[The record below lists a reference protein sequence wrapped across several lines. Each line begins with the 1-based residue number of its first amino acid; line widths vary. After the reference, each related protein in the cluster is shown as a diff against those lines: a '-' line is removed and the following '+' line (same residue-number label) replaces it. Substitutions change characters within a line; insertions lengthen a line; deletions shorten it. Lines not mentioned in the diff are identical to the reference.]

1 MQMAPYVQALQ
12 EDLANAASLA
22 GDEAA
27 QEAGRRLAQALEPSL
42 QLRLLDLLSEIALS
56 LNSQVPGRVEV
67 RLAGREPELVYVEE
81 EEAEPAAPPDDAL
94 TARITLRI
102 SDSLKGQIELAA
114 ARESL
119 SVNSWI
125 VRALARG
132 LETRSVR
139 AGRRL
144 TGFARA
150 ERSSDVPPPPDPY
163 GAGVLLVPDYCAPQ
177 IPVHDERIVIPT
189 AAAEEGK
196 RDA

>member
-1 MQMAPYVQALQ
+1 MQMAPYVHALQ
-12 EDLANAASLA
+12 EDLAKAAALA
-22 GDEAA
+22 GSEAA
-27 QEAGRRLAQALEPSL
+27 QEAAQRLAQALESSL

-56 LNSQVPGRVEV
+56 LTAQVPGRVEV

-81 EEAEPAAPPDDAL
+81 EETAPTAATGDDAL
-94 TARITLRI
+94 TARITLRL

-114 ARESL
+114 SRESV

-144 TGFARA
+144 SGYA
-150 ERSSDVPPPPDPY
+150 ES
-163 GAGVLLVPDYCAPQ
+163 
-177 IPVHDERIVIPT
+177 
-189 AAAEEGK
+189 
-196 RDA
+196 

>member
-12 EDLANAASLA
+12 EDLARAASLA
-22 GDEAA
+22 GDEASH
-27 QEAGRRLAQALEPSL
+27 EAGRRLAEALESSL
-42 QLRLLDLLSEIALS
+42 QLRLLDVLGEIALS

-81 EEAEPAAPPDDAL
+81 EEAEPAASPGDDAL
-94 TARITLRI
+94 TARITLRL
-102 SDSLKGQIELAA
+102 SDSLKAQIEVAA

-144 TGFARA
+144 SGYA
-150 ERSSDVPPPPDPY
+150 ES
-163 GAGVLLVPDYCAPQ
+163 
-177 IPVHDERIVIPT
+177 
-189 AAAEEGK
+189 
-196 RDA
+196 

>member
-12 EDLANAASLA
+12 EDLARAASLA
-22 GDEAA
+22 GDEAT
-27 QEAGRRLAQALEPSL
+27 QEAGRRLAQALEASL
-42 QLRLLDLLSEIALS
+42 QLRLFDLLGEIALS

-67 RLAGREPELVYVEE
+67 RLAGREPEVVYVEE
-81 EEAEPAAPPDDAL
+81 QEAEPAPATGDDAL
-94 TARITLRI
+94 TARITLRL
-102 SDSLKGQIELAA
+102 SDSLKAQIEVAA

-144 TGFARA
+144 SGYA
-150 ERSSDVPPPPDPY
+150 ES
-163 GAGVLLVPDYCAPQ
+163 
-177 IPVHDERIVIPT
+177 
-189 AAAEEGK
+189 
-196 RDA
+196 

>member
-12 EDLANAASLA
+12 EDLARAASLA

-42 QLRLLDLLSEIALS
+42 QLRLFDLLGEIALS

-67 RLAGREPELVYVEE
+67 RLAGREPEVVYVEE
-81 EEAEPAAPPDDAL
+81 QEAEPAAATGDDAL
-94 TARITLRI
+94 TARITLRL
-102 SDSLKGQIELAA
+102 SDSLKAQIEVAA
-114 ARESL
+114 ARDSL

-125 VRALARG
+125 VRTLARG

-144 TGFARA
+144 SGYA
-150 ERSSDVPPPPDPY
+150 ES
-163 GAGVLLVPDYCAPQ
+163 
-177 IPVHDERIVIPT
+177 
-189 AAAEEGK
+189 
-196 RDA
+196 

>member
-1 MQMAPYVQALQ
+1 MAPYVQALQ

-22 GDEAA
+22 ADEAA
-27 QEAGRRLAQALEPSL
+27 QEAGRRLAQALEASL
-42 QLRLLDLLSEIALS
+42 QLRLLDLLSEVALS

-81 EEAEPAAPPDDAL
+81 EEAEPAAPADDAL

-102 SDSLKGQIELAA
+102 SDSLKAQVELAA

-144 TGFARA
+144 TGYA
-150 ERSSDVPPPPDPY
+150 ES
-163 GAGVLLVPDYCAPQ
+163 
-177 IPVHDERIVIPT
+177 
-189 AAAEEGK
+189 
-196 RDA
+196 

>member
-12 EDLANAASLA
+12 EDLARAASLA

-27 QEAGRRLAQALEPSL
+27 QEAGRRLAGALESSL
-42 QLRLLDLLSEIALS
+42 QLRLLDVLGEIALS

-81 EEAEPAAPPDDAL
+81 EEAEPAAAPGDDAL
-94 TARITLRI
+94 TARITLRL
-102 SDSLKGQIELAA
+102 SDSLKAQIEVAA

-144 TGFARA
+144 SGYA
-150 ERSSDVPPPPDPY
+150 ES
-163 GAGVLLVPDYCAPQ
+163 
-177 IPVHDERIVIPT
+177 
-189 AAAEEGK
+189 
-196 RDA
+196 

>member
-12 EDLANAASLA
+12 EDLANATALA
-22 GDEAA
+22 GSEAA
-27 QEAGRRLAQALEPSL
+27 QEAGQRLAQALESSL
-42 QLRLLDLLSEIALS
+42 QLRLLDLLSEVALS

-67 RLAGREPELVYVEE
+67 RLAGREPELVYVED
-81 EEAEPAAPPDDAL
+81 EEAEPAAASDDAL

-102 SDSLKGQIELAA
+102 SDSLKAQVELAA

-144 TGFARA
+144 TGFA
-150 ERSSDVPPPPDPY
+150 ES
-163 GAGVLLVPDYCAPQ
+163 
-177 IPVHDERIVIPT
+177 
-189 AAAEEGK
+189 
-196 RDA
+196 

>member
-22 GDEAA
+22 ADEATH
-27 QEAGRRLAQALEPSL
+27 EAGRRLAQALESSL
-42 QLRLLDLLSEIALS
+42 QLRLLDVLSEVALS

-67 RLAGREPELVYVEE
+67 RLAGREPELVYTED
-81 EEAEPAAPPDDAL
+81 EEAEPAAPSDDAL
-94 TARITLRI
+94 TARITLRL
-102 SDSLKGQIELAA
+102 SDSLKAQVELAA
-114 ARESL
+114 ARESV

-144 TGFARA
+144 TGYA
-150 ERSSDVPPPPDPY
+150 ES
-163 GAGVLLVPDYCAPQ
+163 
-177 IPVHDERIVIPT
+177 
-189 AAAEEGK
+189 
-196 RDA
+196 

>member
-67 RLAGREPELVYVEE
+67 RLAGREPELVYTEE
-81 EEAEPAAPPDDAL
+81 EEAEPAATPDDAL

-102 SDSLKGQIELAA
+102 SDTLKGQVELAA
-114 ARESL
+114 TREGL

-144 TGFARA
+144 TGFA
-150 ERSSDVPPPPDPY
+150 ES
-163 GAGVLLVPDYCAPQ
+163 
-177 IPVHDERIVIPT
+177 
-189 AAAEEGK
+189 
-196 RDA
+196 

>member
-12 EDLANAASLA
+12 DDLANAAGLA

-27 QEAGRRLAQALEPSL
+27 QEAGRRLAQALEASL
-42 QLRLLDLLSEIALS
+42 QLRLLDLLSEVALS

-81 EEAEPAAPPDDAL
+81 EEAEPAAPADDAL

-102 SDSLKGQIELAA
+102 SDSLKAQVELAA

-144 TGFARA
+144 TGYA
-150 ERSSDVPPPPDPY
+150 ES
-163 GAGVLLVPDYCAPQ
+163 
-177 IPVHDERIVIPT
+177 
-189 AAAEEGK
+189 
-196 RDA
+196 

>member
-22 GDEAA
+22 ADEAA

-81 EEAEPAAPPDDAL
+81 EEAEPRRSLRRRAHRPDHAPH
-94 TARITLRI
+94 LR
-102 SDSLKGQIELAA
+102 LAQGA
-114 ARESL
+114 DRACRRAREPFRQL
-119 SVNSWI
+119 VD
-125 VRALARG
+125 RARSRG

-139 AGRRL
+139 AVAPDRLRREL
-144 TGFARA
+144 KGAQMSRLHPI
-150 ERSSDVPPPPDPY
+150 SY

-177 IPVHDERIVIPT
+177 IPVHDDRVVIPT
-189 AAAEEGK
+189 RRRRRK

>member
-42 QLRLLDLLSEIALS
+42 QLRLLDLLSEVALS

-67 RLAGREPELVYVEE
+67 RLAGREPELVYTDEE
-81 EEAEPAAPPDDAL
+81 EPEPAAAPADDAL

-102 SDSLKGQIELAA
+102 SDTLKAQVELAA
-114 ARESL
+114 SREGL

-144 TGFARA
+144 TGYA
-150 ERSSDVPPPPDPY
+150 ES
-163 GAGVLLVPDYCAPQ
+163 
-177 IPVHDERIVIPT
+177 
-189 AAAEEGK
+189 
-196 RDA
+196 

>member
-12 EDLANAASLA
+12 EDLARAASLA

-27 QEAGRRLAQALEPSL
+27 HEAGRRLAEALESSL
-42 QLRLLDLLSEIALS
+42 QLRLLDVLGEIALS

-81 EEAEPAAPPDDAL
+81 EEAEPAATGGDDAL
-94 TARITLRI
+94 TARITLRL
-102 SDSLKGQIELAA
+102 SDSLKAQIEVAA

-144 TGFARA
+144 SGYA
-150 ERSSDVPPPPDPY
+150 ES
-163 GAGVLLVPDYCAPQ
+163 
-177 IPVHDERIVIPT
+177 
-189 AAAEEGK
+189 
-196 RDA
+196 